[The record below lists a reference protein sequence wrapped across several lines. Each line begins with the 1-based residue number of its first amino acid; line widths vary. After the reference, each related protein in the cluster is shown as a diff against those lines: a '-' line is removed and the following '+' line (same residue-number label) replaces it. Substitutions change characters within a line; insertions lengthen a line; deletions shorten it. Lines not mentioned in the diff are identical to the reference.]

1 MRRFLQSAIIAA
13 SMCLLGSR
21 STSRTNQPGILTRS
35 GSGMRGPVLIKW
47 VRELLSDRDERQ
59 AKEKTEEKKTS
70 SG

>member
-1 MRRFLQSAIIAA
+1 
-13 SMCLLGSR
+13 
-21 STSRTNQPGILTRS
+21 
-35 GSGMRGPVLIKW
+35 MRGPVLIKW